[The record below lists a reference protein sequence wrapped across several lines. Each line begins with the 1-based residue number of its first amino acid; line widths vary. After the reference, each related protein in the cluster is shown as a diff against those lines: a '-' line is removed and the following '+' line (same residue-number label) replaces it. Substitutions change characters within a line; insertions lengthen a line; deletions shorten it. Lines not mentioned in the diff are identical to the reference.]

1 MYNEK
6 IRLSI
11 MKWRENN
18 KEEYNKYMRDINT
31 KSYYSNQEHFQK
43 KRMDRYYFEK
53 ECKRLRN
60 ILI

>member
-6 IRLSI
+6 QKLSI

-18 KEEYNKYMRDINT
+18 KDDYNKYMLEINT
-31 KSYYSNQEHFQK
+31 RKYYSNQEHYQK
-43 KRMDRYYFEK
+43 KRLERYYFEK